1 MNKKLNFE
9 EAGFT
14 LIELMIVV
22 AIVGILMSIAYPSY
36 QESVAK
42 SRRSD
47 ATGAL
52 LVFANAMERHFTVNN
67 TYKNAGGTDA
77 TPTDTGLPRPGV
89 FAHQQ
94 SPLDSGTALYNLKIN
109 AANDTSYTL
118 YAERTGAQTNDGCGT
133 FIYTNTGVKGV
144 TSNSGVHSA
153 TSCW

>member
-1 MNKKLNFE
+1 MQKKIFFKKS
-9 EAGFT
+9 GFT

-22 AIVGILMSIAYPSY
+22 AIIGILTSIAYPSY

-67 TYKNAGGTDA
+67 TYLKAGGTDA
-77 TPTDTGLPRPGV
+77 SQTNTGLPRPSV

-94 SPLDSGTALYNLKIN
+94 SPLDGGTALYNLKIN
-109 AANDTSYTL
+109 AATATSYTL
-118 YAERTGAQTNDGCGT
+118 YAERTGAQASDGCGT
-133 FIYTNTGVKGV
+133 LTYTNTGVKGV
-144 TSNSGVHSA
+144 TSNSGGHNA
-153 TSCW
+153 DSCW

>member
-1 MNKKLNFE
+1 MQKKIFLKK
-9 EAGFT
+9 AGFT
-14 LIELMIVV
+14 LVELMIVV
-22 AIVGILMSIAYPSY
+22 AIIGILTSIAYPSY

-52 LVFANAMERHFTVNN
+52 LVFANAMERHFTVNS
-67 TYKNAGGTDA
+67 TYKNAAGTDG

-89 FAHQQ
+89 FGHQQ

-109 AANDTSYTL
+109 AANDTTYTL

-133 FIYTNTGVKGV
+133 LTYTNTGVKGV
-144 TSNSGVHSA
+144 TSNSGGHTA
-153 TSCW
+153 ASCW